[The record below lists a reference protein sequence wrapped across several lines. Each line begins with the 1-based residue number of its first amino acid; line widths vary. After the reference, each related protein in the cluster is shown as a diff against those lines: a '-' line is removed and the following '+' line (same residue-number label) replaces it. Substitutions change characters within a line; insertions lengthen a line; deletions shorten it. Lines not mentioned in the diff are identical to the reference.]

1 MVIEKVLSLKA
12 TCTDNFVYFHI
23 QKIDEDD
30 ITLYRL
36 CWIDYEELNHELFF
50 NDYSDLLE
58 FLEFKLKK

>member
-36 CWIDYEELNHELFF
+36 FWIDYEELTHELFF
-50 NDYSDLLE
+50 NDYSDLLQ